1 MQAIS
6 SHPFTICSS
15 PSPNPNDQSEI
26 VFYIRRHGGFTAK
39 LHAYALEH
47 PGHSVPV
54 IVDGPYGGIQL
65 QEYRDIDHVLVVAG
79 GSGGGWC
86 LPLIEQFVRRSAPGQ
101 TTESKDAPRLESQHE
116 RGPSGP
122 VSLRVVLATRDTANR
137 AWFLRAVDELRAK
150 YPSTDS
156 LIDIQIQVY
165 LTGKAAREAHLTNKV
180 SEEVPTPNEKSSLPD
195 KISSADVEEVG
206 TVTEREFEGRPK
218 LPSIVVEEANKVREG
233 GQSLSVFVCGPT
245 TMQNDVRNAVAA
257 ENLKIV
263 RSSKSGGVYLHSE
276 HFSWA

>member
-15 PSPNPNDQSEI
+15 PSSNPDEQSEI
-26 VFYIRRHGGFTAK
+26 VFYIRRHGGFTAR

-47 PGHSVPV
+47 RGHSVPV

-65 QEYRDIDHVLVVAG
+65 QKYRDVDHVLVIAG

-86 LPLIEQFVRRSAPGQ
+86 LPLIEQFVRRSGRWQA
-101 TTESKDAPRLESQHE
+101 TESKNVSPVESQHE
-116 RGPSGP
+116 FRSSGP

-137 AWFLRAVDELRAK
+137 AWFLKAVDELRAK
-150 YPSTDS
+150 YPSTNS

-165 LTGKAAREAHLTNKV
+165 LTGEAASEAHLSNKV
-180 SEEVPTPNEKSSLPD
+180 SDEMSTPNEKNSLQD
-195 KISSADVEEVG
+195 KISSADADDLDTATG
-206 TVTEREFEGRPK
+206 REFEGRPK
-218 LPSIVVEEANKVREG
+218 LPLIVIEEASKVRG
-233 GQSLSVFVCGPT
+233 GDQSLSVFVCGPT

-257 ENLKIV
+257 ENLDIV
-263 RSSKSGGVYLHSE
+263 KGSKSGGVYLHSE

>member
-15 PSPNPNDQSEI
+15 PSLKPEEQSEI

-47 PGHSVPV
+47 PGHLVPV

-65 QEYRDIDHVLVVAG
+65 QKYRDVDHVLVIAG

-86 LPLIEQFVRRSAPGQ
+86 LPLIEQFVRRSGHWQA
-101 TTESKDAPRLESQHE
+101 TESKDIPLVESQRE
-116 RGPSGP
+116 LRSSGP

-165 LTGKAAREAHLTNKV
+165 LTGEAAREAHLSNKA
-180 SEEVPTPNEKSSLPD
+180 SEEMPTPIEKNSLQD
-195 KISSADVEEVG
+195 KISSAEADG
-206 TVTEREFEGRPK
+206 LDTVTGREFEGRPK
-218 LPSIVVEEANKVREG
+218 LPSIVIEEASKVREG
-233 GQSLSVFVCGPT
+233 EQSLSVFVCGPT
-245 TMQNDVRNAVAA
+245 TMHNDVRNAVAA
-257 ENLKIV
+257 ENLNIV
-263 RSSKSGGVYLHSE
+263 KGSRSGGVYLHSE